1 MRILQ
6 PLLCVVA
13 LCASLLCAPVP
24 RPNVILI
31 TIDTTRADRM
41 GFLGSARGLT
51 PNLDAL
57 SKQGIVFTRAYSQVP
72 LTSPSHVTILSG
84 TYPQFNHVNDFGMPL
99 AKSIPYLPQV
109 LHDHGY
115 KTAAFVGS
123 VILDPKSGAVPG
135 FDRGFDTYAADFS
148 ATKPG
153 SDRYQTLEHR
163 GASVVSEALAW
174 LKDNS
179 RGPTFMWIHLF
190 DPHAPYDPP
199 EPFKTRYASDPYDGE
214 IAYADSVLGNL
225 FDTLKKRG
233 LFDTAV
239 IAVMADHG
247 EAFGEHGERTHGIF
261 LYDETIH
268 VPLLFKMP
276 AEKSAG
282 KRVETRARLVDV
294 APTILA
300 TLGIPPPKTMQGE
313 SLLPLIKPAT
323 ASKVADRNAYS
334 ETDYPYRDFGWSSLR
349 SLRTDKYLAVE
360 APKKELYDQTADPL
374 ATHDISSTAPAITQT
389 LIANLDQFRKKT
401 ATSANAS
408 EVAASPQLQ
417 HRLAAL
423 GYVSSSSVLSSG
435 PDANRADPKDK
446 IEVANLVQEAMLAR
460 ESGQPQQAAK
470 ALEQALAK
478 DGNNT
483 VVNRTMG
490 TIFMDQQDPQRAM
503 PFLRKATELS
513 PDSAIDHYNLGMAY
527 FSTGDIESAK
537 TQLEAAVAKSTAE
550 NLQSLGNL
558 HYTLA
563 AAYSRLGRSDDAKR
577 ELRKSIALQ
586 PEDYD
591 SNLIMGKLLA
601 ESDAEAAIPYL
612 LTAAKVQ
619 PTAPDPHV
627 LLFQVYTA
635 MGQADKAAKE
645 RQHAEQLQSQ
655 AKP

>member
-13 LCASLLCAPVP
+13 LCGSLLCAPVP

-41 GFLGSARGLT
+41 GFMGSTKGLT

-57 SKQGIVFTRAYSQVP
+57 AKQGIVFTRAYSQVP
-72 LTSPSHVTILSG
+72 LTSPSHVAILSG

-99 AKSIPYLPQV
+99 AKAIPYLPQV

-135 FDRGFDTYAADFS
+135 FERGFDTYAADFS
-148 ATKPG
+148 ATKAR

-163 GASVVSEALAW
+163 GGDVVAEALTW

-179 RGPTFMWIHLF
+179 RGPTFLWIHLF

-199 EPFKTRYASDPYDGE
+199 EPFKSRYASSPYDGE
-214 IAYADSVLGNL
+214 IAYADSALGNF
-225 FDTLKKRG
+225 FDGLKKRG
-233 LFDTAV
+233 LFDAAL

-247 EAFGEHGERTHGIF
+247 EAFGEHGERNHGIF

-268 VPLLFKMP
+268 VPLVFKMP
-276 AEKSAG
+276 AEKYAG
-282 KRVETRARLVDV
+282 KRIEDRARLVDV

-300 TLGIPPPKTMQGE
+300 SLFIPSPKTMQGE
-313 SLLPLIKPAT
+313 SLLPLIKPAAT
-323 ASKVADRNAYS
+323 AKVADRTAYS

-349 SLRTDKYLAVE
+349 SLRTGKYLVVE
-360 APKKELYDQTADPL
+360 APRKELYDEAADPQS
-374 ATHDISSTAPAITQT
+374 THDIASTAPAITQT
-389 LIANLDQFRKKT
+389 LMANLDQFRQKT
-401 ATSANAS
+401 ASS
-408 EVAASPQLQ
+408 GKGQEVAATPQLQ
-417 HRLAAL
+417 HQLAAL

-435 PDANRADPKDK
+435 PDASRADPKDK
-446 IEVANLVQEAMLAR
+446 IEVANLVQQAMLAR

-478 DGNNT
+478 DPNNT

-490 TIFMDQQDPQRAM
+490 TIFMDQQDPPRAM
-503 PFLRKATELS
+503 PYLRKATELS

-527 FSTGDIESAK
+527 FSTGDVESAK

-563 AAYSRLGRSDDAKR
+563 AAYSRLGRPDDAKR

-612 LTAAKVQ
+612 LTAAKSQ
-619 PTAPDPHV
+619 PAAPDPHV
-627 LLFQVYTA
+627 LLFQLYTT

-645 RQHAEQLQSQ
+645 RQLAEQLERE